1 MPFNTFSLSFRFL
14 VIKKPCDPMMSMT
27 TSTSLPPLSPNKKIY
42 RGESEGSTLTTGT
55 SSIWEDEM
63 GAASDQLFFVT
74 SYR

>member
-1 MPFNTFSLSFRFL
+1 
-14 VIKKPCDPMMSMT
+14 MMSM

-55 SSIWEDEM
+55 SCIWEDEM